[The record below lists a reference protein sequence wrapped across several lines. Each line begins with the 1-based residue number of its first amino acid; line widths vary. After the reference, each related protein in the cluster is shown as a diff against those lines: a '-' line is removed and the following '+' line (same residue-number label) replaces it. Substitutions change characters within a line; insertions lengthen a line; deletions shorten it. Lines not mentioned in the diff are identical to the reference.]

1 MPTTVFS
8 PYCHT
13 MALSLCRTSM
23 IRSLPWSVI
32 SMFPPGRN
40 VFWTGVLSWLNP
52 NPVTPKVPYCQM
64 MLPLWSTRRTL
75 LSTQPLLQFV
85 VAPGGIP
92 VPDISVRLP
101 TRSASFVPTIALA
114 EVSPGPFP
122 NCQTILPAGSISMTR
137 LLNWSVMRM
146 LPGRLN
152 SLELC
157 PFATV
162 PDNKMTP
169 PINNEAAIDPNGRDL
184 FMVHSSHVDS
194 ERVLCS
200 ILDECVCL

>member
-1 MPTTVFS
+1 
-8 PYCHT
+8 
-13 MALSLCRTSM
+13 
-23 IRSLPWSVI
+23 
-32 SMFPPGRN
+32 MFPPGRN

-64 MLPLWSTRRTL
+64 MLPLWSRRETL
-75 LSTQPLLQFV
+75 LSSQPLLQFV

-122 NCQTILPAGSISMTR
+122 NCQTILPSGAISMTR

-146 LPGRLN
+146 LPFWLN
-152 SLELC
+152 LELEVTV
-157 PFATV
+157 FAWAGR
-162 PDNKMTP
+162 MLY
-169 PINNEAAIDPNGRDL
+169 AATEDTARTIRSNDTNA
-184 FMVHSSHVDS
+184 FFK
-194 ERVLCS
+194 E
-200 ILDECVCL
+200 

>member
-75 LSTQPLLQFV
+75 LSTQPVLQFV
-85 VAPGGIP
+85 VAPGGYP
-92 VPDISVRLP
+92 CAGHQCEAPDTLSVVRSDDCIGRGISWTVSELP
-101 TRSASFVPTIALA
+101 DDTAVWGYFDDSVVELVGDENVA
-114 EVSPGPFP
+114 
-122 NCQTILPAGSISMTR
+122 ILVKLGIGGYSLCWAG
-137 LLNWSVMRM
+137 RM
-146 LPGRLN
+146 LYA
-152 SLELC
+152 
-157 PFATV
+157 ATE
-162 PDNKMTP
+162 DTART
-169 PINNEAAIDPNGRDL
+169 I
-184 FMVHSSHVDS
+184 
-194 ERVLCS
+194 
-200 ILDECVCL
+200 